1 MIRGSAGGIGRP
13 PARVEGPCRAAES
26 ASSAPHRQDSARVA
40 LRPPSR
46 RVEPVRGTRVG
57 TRPRTE
63 RRLEI
68 DPPRR
73 RGGAWQAWSVLL
85 AAWTQRV
92 PGVGTERLRDAW
104 GSAGVSGDR
113 LVAWRGLAAPL
124 RALVPRCTD
133 KISAR
138 VALRPPSRRV
148 EPVQGTRVGTRPRA
162 ERRLGIDPPPAPC
175 EAVATGRQQV
185 ASVAPKPARRLHALQ
200 FAKIKRANRLQLV
213 GKRGLLERIG
223 QVVEPLLILP
233 LEVAQ
238 GAYRILPALRS
249 RAPVVR
255 PAVLR
260 SRLLRL
266 APRSIAP
273 LAFGVSQRHDHC
285 TPLRNGPDPA
295 PATLHPR
302 CTRSPRRQSGA
313 LAVAVSGSW
322 RHPR

>member
-162 ERRLGIDPPPAPC
+162 ERRLGIDPPPRR
-175 EAVATGRQQV
+175 V
-185 ASVAPKPARRLHALQ
+185 KPSQR
-200 FAKIKRANRLQLV
+200 V
-213 GKRGLLERIG
+213 G
-223 QVVEPLLILP
+223 
-233 LEVAQ
+233 
-238 GAYRILPALRS
+238 
-249 RAPVVR
+249 
-255 PAVLR
+255 
-260 SRLLRL
+260 SRLLQSRPNPRGGSTL
-266 APRSIAP
+266 SSSPRSSAQIASS
-273 LAFGVSQRHDHC
+273 LSAS
-285 TPLRNGPDPA
+285 
-295 PATLHPR
+295 
-302 CTRSPRRQSGA
+302 
-313 LAVAVSGSW
+313 AVSWSASGRLSS
-322 RHPR
+322 HS